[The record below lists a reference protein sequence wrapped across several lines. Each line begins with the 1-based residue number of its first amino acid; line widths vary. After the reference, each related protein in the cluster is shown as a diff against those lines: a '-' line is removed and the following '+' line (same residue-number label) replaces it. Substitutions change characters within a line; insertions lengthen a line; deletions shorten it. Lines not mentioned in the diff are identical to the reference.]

1 MDLREE
7 TYHPRLLALFLLGG
21 PDQTSQYHP
30 LNDHLFCA
38 GHLVQGINSG
48 HSHDTQQAG
57 IPAAILQVKNSQP
70 PV

>member
-7 TYHPRLLALFLLGG
+7 TCHLRLPALFLLEGLG
-21 PDQTSQYHP
+21 QTSQYHP

-48 HSHDTQQAG
+48 HSHDTWQAR
-57 IPAAILQVKNSQP
+57 IPAAVLQVKSLQP